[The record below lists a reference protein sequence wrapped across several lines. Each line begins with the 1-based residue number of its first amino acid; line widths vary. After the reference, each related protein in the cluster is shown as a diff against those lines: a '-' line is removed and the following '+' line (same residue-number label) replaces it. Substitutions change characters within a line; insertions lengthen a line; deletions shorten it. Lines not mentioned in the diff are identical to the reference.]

1 MKFHVIEAGK
11 FKLDGGAMFGVVPK
25 VIWNRLNPADKNNM
39 CTWALRCLLVEY
51 QDRKIL
57 VDTGMGTKQDEK
69 FRSHFYPH
77 GNTDLILSLKEKGFV
92 PEDITDV
99 FITHMHFDHV
109 GGAVKYDEKGR
120 LMPTFPNATYWSNK
134 RHYDWAYAPN
144 MREKASFLHENFVPL
159 REAGVL
165 EFLDTEGPYK
175 WMDKISIGFYYGHTE
190 AMMVPEFEM
199 DNGQKLIY
207 MADLMPST
215 AHVRLPYV
223 MSYDIRPLDT
233 LKERKTFYD
242 RAIAENS
249 YLFLEHD
256 PFNEIFTIA
265 KDSKGR
271 YGVGDILNLEDIKT

>member
-1 MKFHVIEAGK
+1 MKFHVIDAGR

-25 VIWNRLNPADKNNM
+25 VIWNKLNPADENNM

-51 QDRKIL
+51 EDRKIL
-57 VDTGMGTKQDEK
+57 VDTGMGNKQDER
-69 FRSHFYPH
+69 FRSHFHPH
-77 GNTDLILSLKEKGFV
+77 GNTDLISSLAEKGFS

-109 GGAVKYDEKGR
+109 GGAVKFDEIGN
-120 LMPTFPNATYWSNK
+120 LVPTFPNAKYWSNK
-134 RHYDWAYAPN
+134 KHYDWAFSPN

-159 REAGVL
+159 KEGGVL
-165 EFLDTEGPYK
+165 ELLDDYERYK

-199 DNGQKLIY
+199 DNGKKLIY

-233 LKERKTFYD
+233 LQERKSFYE
-242 RAIAENS
+242 RAIDENS

-256 PFNEIFTIA
+256 PFNEVFTIA

-271 YGVGDILNLEDIKT
+271 YGVGDILRLDEIR